1 MNETRN
7 KRTEPIPEV
16 VTSLPAHL
24 QRSRGSQWGLLSVL
38 ILTAVAGCSD
48 KTPPDAAPGEGR
60 PLLWGNCP
68 ALPDG
73 ATRDPRQTCAT
84 LQVPLDYHHPDGRTL
99 EIAISRIATARP
111 DSRRGVLLLN
121 PGGPGLEGLELPS
134 LAATVLPSEVLERYD
149 LIGFDPRGV
158 GHSAPVT
165 CGLTDVSLVNL
176 FPYPAADGSIDANVA
191 LARETAARCAA
202 STSGDVLPFITT
214 ANTARDMDQIRQAL
228 GEGKISYWGQSYGTY
243 LGAVYAS
250 LFAENTDRMV
260 LEGNVDP
267 TRVWYGTFHHWSEGM
282 ASRFPDA
289 ARVAAANNDTVH
301 FGTTVEEVTAAY
313 LELASRL
320 DATPASVPGTSAR
333 ISGGLFR
340 TVTYSLLEKNEQLP
354 LLVQLWRAIDNL
366 TAGAPTAED
375 AALLQQVFAQEAART
390 DVPADNQTAVFLALA
405 CGDASWPTGIEVYR
419 KKTAEDRA
427 AHPLT
432 AGMPFNIWPCA
443 FWKTQPREAVVEVT
457 RQGEHNILLLQ
468 NRRDNATPWESGLG
482 MRKAL
487 GARATFV
494 EVDAGGHYVYGQG
507 SSCVDGVFNTFL
519 MTGQLP
525 QGDVSCAN

>member
-1 MNETRN
+1 MNETLEEA
-7 KRTEPIPEV
+7 TFAPSHDSP
-16 VTSLPAHL
+16 SPG
-24 QRSRGSQWGLLSVL
+24 SRWALLSVL

-48 KTPPDAAPGEGR
+48 DAPPDTAPEGPR
-60 PLLWGNCP
+60 PLVWGNCP
-68 ALPDG
+68 ALPEG

-84 LQVPLDYHHPDGRTL
+84 LQVPLDYQHPEGRTL
-99 EIAISRIATARP
+99 ELTVSRIATAGP

-121 PGGPGLEGLELPS
+121 PGGPGLEGLDHPS
-134 LAATVLPSEVLERYD
+134 LLATVLSSEVLDHYD

-158 GHSAPVT
+158 GHSSPVT
-165 CGLTDVSLVNL
+165 CGLTDIGFTDL

-214 ANTARDMDQIRQAL
+214 ANTARDMDRIRQAL

-260 LEGNVDP
+260 LESNVDP
-267 TRVWYGTFHHWSEGM
+267 TSVWYGFARYWGVGM

-289 ARVAAANNDTVH
+289 ARLAAANNDTVH
-301 FGTTVEEVTAAY
+301 FGTSIEEVTATY
-313 LELASRL
+313 LELANRL

-333 ISGGLFR
+333 ITGGLFR
-340 TVTYSLLEKNEQLP
+340 SVTYVLLQRDEQLP
-354 LLVQLWRAIDNL
+354 LLVQSWRAIAHL
-366 TAGAPTAED
+366 AAGAPTAED
-375 AALLQQVFAQEAART
+375 AALLQQVFAQGPAST
-390 DVPADNQTAVFLALA
+390 DVPADNQTAVFLALT
-405 CGDASWPTGIEVYR
+405 CGDASWPTDIEVYR
-419 KKTAEDRA
+419 KNTAEDRA
-427 AHPLT
+427 THPLT

-443 FWKTQPREAVVEVT
+443 FWKTPPREAPVEVT
-457 RQGEHNILLLQ
+457 RQGAHNILLLQ

-482 MRKAL
+482 MREAL

-507 SSCVDGVFNTFL
+507 STCVDGVSNTFL
-519 MTGQLP
+519 LNGRLP
-525 QGDVSCAN
+525 QEDVSCGN

>member
-1 MNETRN
+1 M
-7 KRTEPIPEV
+7 
-16 VTSLPAHL
+16 
-24 QRSRGSQWGLLSVL
+24 LSVL
-38 ILTAVAGCSD
+38 LLTAVAGCSSN
-48 KTPPDAAPGEGR
+48 TPPDAAPGGDR
-60 PLLWGNCP
+60 PLLWGPCP
-68 ALPDG
+68 ALPEG

-84 LQVPLDYHHPDGRTL
+84 LQVPLDHDHPDGRTL
-99 EIAISRIATARP
+99 ELAVSRIVTARP

-134 LAATVLPSEVLERYD
+134 LYATMLPSEVLDRYD

-158 GHSAPVT
+158 GSSSPVT
-165 CGLTDVSLVNL
+165 CGLTDVSLATI

-214 ANTARDMDQIRQAL
+214 ANTARDMDRIRQAL

-250 LFAENTDRMV
+250 LFAEHTDRMV
-260 LEGNVDP
+260 LEGNIDP
-267 TRVWYGTFHHWSEGM
+267 SSVWHEGFARFWGVGM

-289 ARVAAANNDTVH
+289 ASHAAANDDLVH
-301 FGTTVEEVTAAY
+301 LGRSAEEVTAAY

-320 DATPASVPGTSAR
+320 DATPASVPGTSVR

-340 TVTYSLLEKNEQLP
+340 TFTYSLLQRDEQIP
-354 LLVQLWRAIDNL
+354 LLVQFWRAIGHLADG
-366 TAGAPTAED
+366 TPTAED
-375 AALLQQVFAQEAART
+375 AAVLQQLFAQEPART
-390 DVPADNQTAVFLALA
+390 GVPVDNQTAVFLSLI
-405 CGDASWPTGIEVYR
+405 CGDASWPTDIELYR
-419 KKTAEDRA
+419 KNTAEDRA

-443 FWKTQPREAVVEVT
+443 FWKTQPREAPVEVT
-457 RQGEHNILLLQ
+457 SQGAHNILLLQ

-482 MRKAL
+482 MREAL

-494 EVDAGGHYVYGQG
+494 GVDAGGHYVYGQG
-507 SSCVDGVFNTFL
+507 SSCADSVSDTFL
-519 MTGQLP
+519 VTGQLP
-525 QGDVSCAN
+525 QDDVFCAN